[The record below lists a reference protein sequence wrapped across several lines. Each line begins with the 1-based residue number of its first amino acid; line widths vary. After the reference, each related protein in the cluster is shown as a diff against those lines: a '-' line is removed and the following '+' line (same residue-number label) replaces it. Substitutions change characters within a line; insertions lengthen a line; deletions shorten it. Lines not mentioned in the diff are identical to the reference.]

1 MLFSINYS
9 FKMNKKTNVF
19 GVLCIGLSMGGFAQQ
34 EADSTKVEQL
44 DEVVITDSR
53 FKLKRENSG
62 KTVIKISKQE
72 IENNQGRTIS
82 ELINA
87 KSGIEINGSRSAEGN
102 NLGYY
107 VRGGNNR
114 QVLVLI
120 DGIQVNDP
128 SVVANDFDLRLLDLN
143 TVESVEIIKGAAST
157 LYGNAAATAVI
168 NITTKKA
175 SKDTVSASFLTVVG
189 TNQTQ
194 DDLNYYGSS
203 FTNNVAV
210 NGTTNKFSYLAS
222 FGNRFVDGLSA
233 AKSNNPE
240 KDKFSKYNT
249 NVKLGYEVSD
259 VFNIIAFASY
269 DKFKTDIDGFPAP
282 TYTFA
287 DTPDKYT
294 SEQSRFGIA
303 PKLDY
308 TNGSIQ
314 VNAAF
319 TKINRETISDFS
331 TIHEGESIVVDA
343 FNKYVFN
350 EAFYTIVG
358 VNYGDYKSL
367 FSSEESF
374 KNTDTYLNVV
384 YVSDFG
390 LNLNAGGRLNNHSEY
405 GSHFV
410 YSLNPSFSKPVNSG
424 YAKLFGSYATSFIAP
439 NLSQLFGFFGANP
452 DLQPEENITLEGGLE
467 FNTKKGFRINALYFN
482 RKEENT
488 IVYTSNYENATN
500 SATVQGFEVEAE
512 LNVIKKLSINAN
524 YTFTELK
531 DGVRLRIP
539 KHKANA
545 SLGYNFCKNTYASLN
560 YQFVGSRTD
569 TDFSTYQNVELDS
582 FSLIDLYFSQKLI
595 KNKVKLFAS
604 VTNLFNEDYFEI
616 LGYTTKGR
624 NVNLGLNINL

>member
-1 MLFSINYS
+1 M
-9 FKMNKKTNVF
+9 KKLNVF
-19 GVLCIGLSMGGFAQQ
+19 GVLCFGISIVGFAQQ
-34 EADSTKVEQL
+34 EAESTKVEQL
-44 DEVVITDSR
+44 DEVVVTDSR

-62 KTVIKISKQE
+62 KTVIKISNKE

-82 ELINA
+82 ELINT

-128 SVVANDFDLRLLDLN
+128 SIVANDFDLRLLDLN
-143 TVESVEIIKGAAST
+143 TVESIEIIKGAAST

-175 SKDTVSASFLTVVG
+175 SNKTVSGSFLTVVG
-189 TNQTQ
+189 TNQSQ
-194 DDLNYYGSS
+194 DDLNYNGSS
-203 FTNNVAV
+203 FTNNVSI
-210 NGTTNKFSYLAS
+210 NGTVKKFSYLAS
-222 FGNRFVDGLSA
+222 FGNRYVDGLSA
-233 AKSNNPE
+233 AKSENPE
-240 KDKFSKYNT
+240 KDPFSRYNVNT
-249 NVKLGYEVSD
+249 KLGYEFSAAFEVS
-259 VFNIIAFASY
+259 AFFSH

-287 DTPDKYT
+287 DTNDKYI
-294 SEQSRFGIA
+294 SEQSRFGLA
-303 PKLDY
+303 PKFNY
-308 TNGSIQ
+308 KNGSFQ

-319 TKINRETISDFS
+319 SKINRETISDFS
-331 TIHEGESIVVDA
+331 AVNEAESVVVDA

-350 EAFYTIVG
+350 DVFYTIVG

-367 FSSEESF
+367 FSTEESF
-374 KNTDTYLNVV
+374 INTDPYLNIV

-405 GSHFV
+405 GSNFV
-410 YSLNPSFSKPVNSG
+410 YSLNPSYNISVDKG
-424 YAKLFGSYATSFIAP
+424 YAKVFGSYATSFIAP

-452 DLQPEENITLEGGLE
+452 DLEPEENKTIEAGLE
-467 FNTKKGFRINALYFN
+467 LNNKNGFRVNGVYFN

-488 IVYTSNYENATN
+488 IVYTSNYENAT
-500 SATVQGFEVEAE
+500 SDATVHGFEFEAE
-512 LNVIKKLSINAN
+512 ANVIKDLTINAN
-524 YTFTELK
+524 YTFTEVK
-531 DGVRLRIP
+531 DGERLRIP

-545 SLGYNFCKNTYASLN
+545 NFGYNFNKKTFASLN

-569 TDFSTYQNVELDS
+569 TNFSTYENVEMDS
-582 FSLIDLYFSQKLI
+582 FSLIDLYFSHKLI

-604 VTNLFNEDYFEI
+604 VTNIFNEDYFEI